1 MPPFPAAAQPSRP
14 SSYAKP
20 LSLLCLV
27 LTTLC
32 PRNQPGHPV
41 VDLGYAKYEG
51 LQLSN
56 GVDAFLGMRFAAAPL
71 GDLRWRAPVE
81 PPKVEGLQRANH
93 FPPICLGINAGY
105 PVAGQDEDCLF
116 ANVWAPSKA
125 TPTSKLPVWVF
136 IGGGGYVAL
145 TNANWNGAEV
155 VEKSG
160 QNVVFVNFN
169 YRVGALGFLAS
180 ERVREDGDLNVGLL
194 DQRML
199 LKWVKE
205 HIASFGGDP
214 DHVVIHGASA
224 GAGSVAMHLVAHGGR
239 DDNLFVGAM
248 AESIFFPAQP
258 FVPELEYQFDRFTHQ
273 TGCNNAS
280 HSDQMACLRSKPIAV
295 LQDANVAQ
303 PFPGQYESPYPLFYW
318 TPCVDGDF
326 LRDLPYTLI
335 NQGKII
341 DVPLLFGTDTDE
353 GSIFTPAVTSPTSF
367 LSFLTSNF
375 PLLTPNHT
383 SILSLYSPPLPPL
396 PGRAPWFPTASLAY
410 GEATFICPTSFLLS
424 AARAPR
430 RYAYRYNVRDDELVA
445 LGLGVPH
452 LFEAAAVFGPDN
464 IGGHGAA
471 SYKTYNRGVVDVV
484 QGYWISFVRGLDPN
498 VYRRRGSPRWGV
510 WEGRGRR
517 MVLETGVQRMEGVGG
532 EEAERCRFWEG
543 LGRVLEW
550 RV

>member
-1 MPPFPAAAQPSRP
+1 
-14 SSYAKP
+14 
-20 LSLLCLV
+20 
-27 LTTLC
+27 
-32 PRNQPGHPV
+32 
-41 VDLGYAKYEG
+41 
-51 LQLSN
+51 
-56 GVDAFLGMRFAAAPL
+56 MRFAAAPL

-105 PVAGQDEDCLF
+105 PVPAQDEDCLF

-125 TPTSKLPVWVF
+125 TATSKLPVWVF

-160 QNVVFVNFN
+160 QNIVFVNFN

-180 ERVREDGDLNVGLL
+180 ERVREDGDLNVGML

-199 LKWVKE
+199 MEWVKK

-239 DDNLFVGAM
+239 DDNLFVGVM

-258 FVPELEYQFDRFTHQ
+258 FVSELEYQFDRFVHQ
-273 TGCNNAS
+273 TGCDNTS
-280 HSDQMACLRSKPIAV
+280 RSDQMACLRSRPIAV
-295 LQDANVAQ
+295 LQNANTAQ
-303 PFPGQYESPYPLFYW
+303 PFPGQSESPYPLFYW

-326 LRDLPYTLI
+326 LPDLPYALI

-341 DVPLLFGTDTDE
+341 DVPVLFGTDTDE
-353 GSIFTPAVTSPTSF
+353 GSVFTPATPSPSSF

-383 SILSLYSPPLPPL
+383 ASVLALYSPPLPPL
-396 PGRAPWFPTASLAY
+396 PGRAPWFPTASRAY

-424 AARAPR
+424 AVRHSR
-430 RYAYRYNVRDDELVA
+430 RYAYRYNVRDDEVVA
-445 LGLGVPH
+445 AGLGVPH

-464 IGGHGAA
+464 IGGHAVA
-471 SYKTYNRGVVDVV
+471 SYKTYNRAIVDVV

-498 VYRRRGSPRWGV
+498 LYRRRGSPRWEV
-510 WEGRGRR
+510 WGEGRGTR
-517 MVLETGVQRMEGVGG
+517 MVLETGKSGMEVVGG
-532 EEAERCRFWEG
+532 RRGE
-543 LGRVLEW
+543 V
-550 RV
+550 